1 MFGNCA
7 YIQKLL
13 TSCLGV
19 YSGLIF
25 AGHDTTSSILSRALH
40 LLSMD
45 QERQTRLREEVTAA
59 REERGDLDYDSLM
72 SLPLL
77 DAVCR
82 ETLRLFPPL
91 SSIGRMY
98 VMSLDVSVR
107 QLSLKTVE

>member
-1 MFGNCA
+1 MFENCA
-7 YIQKLL
+7 YIQNLL
-13 TSCLGV
+13 TSCFGLC
-19 YSGLIF
+19 SGLIF

-45 QERQTRLREEVTAA
+45 QERQTKLREEVTAA
-59 REERGDLDYDSLM
+59 REERGDLDYDTLM
-72 SLPLL
+72 SLPFL

-98 VMSLDVSVR
+98 A
-107 QLSLKTVE
+107 LS